1 MPYKNSP
8 KQPLSQLLTPKSQ
21 EYESANDQIIDNLS
35 EDEPMETETEEE
47 VQDSKRFKMENNRI
61 EGENTCMNEV
71 HKWLQEPLPPISQS

>member
-47 VQDSKRFKMENNRI
+47 VQDSKRFKMENRI
-61 EGENTCMNEV
+61 EGENMHEV
-71 HKWLQEPLPPISQS
+71 HKWLQELLPPISQS